1 MMIRPLE
8 RLSPIKRTTKPTH
21 YGTRRSARSP
31 ALLTAVRSRRS
42 GLAVHPRRVLHGP
55 AAPDWRGELR
65 VGRTRNSKDRR
76 RIPTASRAACS
87 TMPHWVTPVA
97 QYVIIEPNPRR
108 PPAVAAA
115 PLCQITML
123 RRTPPPLLADGRSG
137 AHATSCSPPPSPPLR
152 RSSSPHCRRPSSP
165 HCRRPSLPCGRRSP
179 RHRRRRRRPPPP
191 RLATVIVAVVVA
203 ATVGR
208 RPRRRRSS
216 LLLCRRRSPCHMSLA
231 HRRRRLSAGVPL
243 PRHRHPPRR
252 RSSSPS
258 PSLPPLGAASARP
271 SRRRVHRPRQPCP
284 PRPPPSHPPPTRPLS
299 YLILSCEG
307 GKFLNTPAF
316 QTSRRA
322 GLGR

>member
-179 RHRRRRRRPPPP
+179 RHRRRRRRRPPP
-191 RLATVIVAVVVA
+191 V
-203 ATVGR
+203 
-208 RPRRRRSS
+208 
-216 LLLCRRRSPCHMSLA
+216 SP
-231 HRRRRLSAGVPL
+231 P
-243 PRHRHPPRR
+243 
-252 RSSSPS
+252 SSSPS
-258 PSLPPLGAASARP
+258 SSPPPSVVARVAAARRCFSVVVARLVTCRSHTVVVACRQACRYRVIGTLHAVGRPRPRPPSLPSAP
-271 SRRRVHRPRQPCP
+271 RPRA
-284 PRPPPSHPPPTRPLS
+284 RRAVASTGRVSRARLARLRLIHRRLVR
-299 YLILSCEG
+299 YLILSYLVRVVS
-307 GKFLNTPAF
+307 F
-316 QTSRRA
+316 
-322 GLGR
+322 

>member
-8 RLSPIKRTTKPTH
+8 RLSPIKRTTKPTR

-179 RHRRRRRRPPPP
+179 RHRRRRRRRPPP
-191 RLATVIVAVVVA
+191 V
-203 ATVGR
+203 
-208 RPRRRRSS
+208 
-216 LLLCRRRSPCHMSLA
+216 SP
-231 HRRRRLSAGVPL
+231 P
-243 PRHRHPPRR
+243 
-252 RSSSPS
+252 SSSPS
-258 PSLPPLGAASARP
+258 SS
-271 SRRRVHRPRQPCP
+271 
-284 PRPPPSHPPPTRPLS
+284 PPPSSPASPPLVAASLPSSLALS
-299 YLILSCEG
+299 HVAR
-307 GKFLNTPAF
+307 TPSHVARLV
-316 QTSRRA
+316 TCRSSHVARTPER
-322 GLGR
+322 

>member
-55 AAPDWRGELR
+55 AAPDWRGELHEEFQR
-65 VGRTRNSKDRR
+65 STKNSDCEPSRLLDHAALGYPSCPVRHYRAKPSPASRRRRCAAVPDHDAAAHPASASCGRTERR
-76 RIPTASRAACS
+76 ARHVVLAAAVAPAPPLVVA
-87 TMPHWVTPVA
+87 TLPPPVVATLPPPVA
-97 QYVIIEPNPRR
+97 
-108 PPAVAAA
+108 A
-115 PLCQITML
+115 MW
-123 RRTPPPLLADGRSG
+123 PPLA
-137 AHATSCSPPPSPPLR
+137 SP
-152 RSSSPHCRRPSSP
+152 PSSP
-165 HCRRPSLPCGRRSP
+165 PS
-179 RHRRRRRRPPPP
+179 PPPP